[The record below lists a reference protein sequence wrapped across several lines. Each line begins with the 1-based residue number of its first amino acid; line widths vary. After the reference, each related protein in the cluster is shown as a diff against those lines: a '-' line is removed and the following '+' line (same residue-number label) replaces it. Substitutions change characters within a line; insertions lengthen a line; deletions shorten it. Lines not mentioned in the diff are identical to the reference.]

1 MEFIKKNLL
10 AVIVAGA
17 AVLALILGMIFPGAV
32 AEMGG
37 AKYTVATLGLA
48 FGGAKYKVSA
58 EGMSATAKVGDGG
71 ASIFGLLSVLA
82 LIAGIVLVI
91 LSIKKGEKL
100 AFIGSILV
108 AVAGLF
114 MLLLL
119 VAGTDVT
126 QTIAGTKYS
135 AKFTETFEQFK
146 LGFGAIVY
154 AILAIAGGA
163 FGIVNKFKK
172 LI

>member
-17 AVLALILGMIFPGAV
+17 AVLALILGMIFPGV
-32 AEMGG
+32 VLAEDGTKITIG
-37 AKYTVATLGLA
+37 TLGMA

-58 EGMSATAKVGDGG
+58 EGMSASYKLGDGG

-119 VAGTDVT
+119 VAGTDLKL
-126 QTIAGTKYS
+126 AGETV
-135 AKFTETFEQFK
+135 KFKDMFEQFK